1 MRYAARHVPFYRDYF
16 NRAGIDPRTLRHA
29 GDLEV
34 LPLLDKDLVRAEP
47 ELFRADTAAGR
58 NALSFLT
65 SGSTGRPMRVY
76 HDRRSLL
83 LNLPYGERERHPV
96 SVACER
102 FRPTELYVGN
112 ETAVIR
118 DLTDFYREHV
128 LMPPARRR
136 FVSVREPIE
145 AIVELLD
152 RDRPDVLT
160 GYGGWIHR
168 FFQEVAARRLTV
180 RLPKMVMYM
189 AEALPPGGRELIEGR
204 FGVPVYS
211 RYGAAEAFKIGF
223 TCERRGGFHLQEDLC
238 HVRVVRDDGA
248 DAAPGEEGEVVLSNL
263 VNRGT
268 VLLNY
273 PIADIG
279 VLSPVPC
286 RCGRT
291 FKLLAALEGRV
302 EDLVP
307 LADGRVVHPR
317 AVWEVFKHHPDALQ
331 YQVVQHEPRRF
342 EVNLVTLDEARFEQ
356 VRRDVDADLQHLLGG
371 DAVIEWNRQTE
382 FDRGGGR
389 KFRAVA
395 SLCR

>member
-1 MRYAARHVPFYRDYF
+1 MIGHLPRKVYGSAVVAAGLRGQRRVAYLPRAEIEARRDRRIRSTVRYAARHVPFYRDYF

-291 FKLLAALEGRV
+291 FKLLAALGRSSRGSGAARRRTGRAPPSRV
-302 EDLVP
+302 GGVQAPSGRRCSTRWSSTSLV
-307 LADGRVVHPR
+307 GSR
-317 AVWEVFKHHPDALQ
+317 
-331 YQVVQHEPRRF
+331 
-342 EVNLVTLDEARFEQ
+342 
-356 VRRDVDADLQHLLGG
+356 
-371 DAVIEWNRQTE
+371 
-382 FDRGGGR
+382 
-389 KFRAVA
+389 
-395 SLCR
+395 